1 MDKRSFIRV
10 GIAGSAAG
18 LFIPKAA
25 LAAGM
30 DKVIQSK
37 LAGGLYYTEHAFGR
51 WSKGV
56 ADHHL
61 PHLDKQMSGGATRL
75 QVATAHP
82 MGSYGHYI
90 IKHQLHDQNL
100 KFMQEHLYNPTT
112 DAKPEATFDLG
123 SHRGLVYVLTICNVH
138 DTWVNM
144 IEV

>member
-1 MDKRSFIRV
+1 MDKRNFIRI

-18 LFIPKAA
+18 LFVPKAA

-30 DKVIQSK
+30 DKVIHSK

-51 WSKGV
+51 WDKGV

-61 PHLDKQMSGGATRL
+61 PHLDKQVSGGATQL
-75 QVATAHP
+75 QVVTMHP
-82 MGSYGHYI
+82 MVPYAHYI

-100 KFMQEHLYNPTT
+100 KFMQEHLYNPNT
-112 DAKPEATFDLG
+112 DKPQTTFDLG
-123 SHRGLVYVLTICNVH
+123 AHKGVVYVLTICNVH

>member
-51 WSKGV
+51 WN
-56 ADHHL
+56 
-61 PHLDKQMSGGATRL
+61 KQ
-75 QVATAHP
+75 QF
-82 MGSYGHYI
+82 SYAP
-90 IKHQLHDQNL
+90 KNCSPQ
-100 KFMQEHLYNPTT
+100 
-112 DAKPEATFDLG
+112 
-123 SHRGLVYVLTICNVH
+123 GLV
-138 DTWVNM
+138 DSS
-144 IEV
+144 